1 MINFL
6 LSVMPGMMAKYE
18 YAHDLLN
25 WAEKSIADI
34 KVHKSTIGYP
44 TLEPQLL
51 SSLEKVAQDLGSVSL
66 LRFVISLDKLNA
78 QLKTANA
85 SSGDTNLVMDAYFY
99 LEDEIPKLDAEL
111 KAKLWKYA
119 WKSILFFLVLLAL
132 IVGSS
137 VVLARCQRLV

>member
-1 MINFL
+1 MTNFL

-25 WAEKSIADI
+25 WAEKSIAEI

-44 TLEPQLL
+44 TMEPQLL

-85 SSGDTNLVMDAYFY
+85 SPDDTSIVLDAYFY
-99 LEDEIPKLDAEL
+99 LVDEIPKLDAEL
-111 KAKLWKYA
+111 KTKLWKYA

-132 IVGSS
+132 IVGST
-137 VVLARCQRLV
+137 VVLFQCRRLL

>member
-85 SSGDTNLVMDAYFY
+85 SSGDTNLGMDAYFY